1 MVLCDTNILINLF
14 NGNAETL
21 ASLNNIGL
29 DNIAISDIT
38 VMELYQGMGNKA
50 ELLQMKKKLK
60 FYDSIQKDIQTSVLA
75 TELIEKFRLSHSL
88 QIPDAIIGATA
99 IIHQIPLFTYNIK
112 DFNFMP
118 DLQLL

>member
-14 NGNAETL
+14 NGNANTL
-21 ASLNNIGL
+21 KSLNDIGL

-60 FYDSIQKDIQTSVLA
+60 FYDTIQIDIQTSVLA

-112 DFNFMP
+112 DFTFMP
-118 DLQLL
+118 HLQLL

>member
-14 NGNAETL
+14 NGNADTL
-21 ASLNNIGL
+21 ASLNSIGL

-60 FYDSIQKDIQTSVLA
+60 FYDSIQIDIQTSVLA

-88 QIPDAIIGATA
+88 LIPDAIIGATA

-112 DFNFMP
+112 DFSFMP
-118 DLQLL
+118 NLQLL

>member
-14 NGNAETL
+14 NGNEATRL
-21 ASLNNIGL
+21 SLNNIGL

-50 ELLQMKKKLK
+50 ELLQMKKKLR
-60 FYDSIQKDIQTSVLA
+60 FYDSIQIDIQTSVLA
-75 TELIEKFRLSHSL
+75 TELIEKFRLSQGL

-118 DLQLL
+118 GLQLL